1 MDDID
6 ERLRADIAASLLQ
19 AIHFAM
25 SINADPAELAS
36 SRIVRTIAELEAERD
51 DILLGLLELRTS
63 RLSGQRSAVANP
75 HSYLRST
82 SHEG

>member
-36 SRIVRTIAELEAERD
+36 SRIVRTIAELEIERRRVAEVEAERRRLAD
-51 DILLGLLELRTS
+51 LPKKTSAIRMPFLR
-63 RLSGQRSAVANP
+63 RA
-75 HSYLRST
+75 
-82 SHEG
+82 